1 MSKKFKI
8 NRIPFIFFLG
18 LLILAIFYALYVEI
32 SFAGE
37 NSEYFAYSYGELSY
51 KHKVKVTLNSDK
63 KIVKVEDDS
72 TVPNPRDQYY
82 WNKYLNGKG
91 FDKFEGLDVEKVKK
105 MEIWKGE
112 FAGKDA
118 VAGATMSSEAVQK
131 AVIYAIGRS
140 RDRTITYNGYYHPDI
155 GEGGVYTLKLDNDLP
170 KDYKPV
176 LEKVTYG
183 IFRSKDAKEI
193 IGLNLSEDGSKI
205 TFKEKLKPGYYCL
218 SIKDANNKYPS
229 FDWKIEHA
237 NQYIYP
243 EFAFYTG
250 NDGSGVNYENG
261 KISPTSPQL
270 TVEDLRNNVE
280 DIDITDVETNQT
292 VEVPLAHPEEGA
304 NTEYINGEYAKN
316 QFFTN
321 EGKINNNFTV
331 NGKKVFMPGKKY
343 KIRVYFWNVWKGFNT
358 EYTAPTP
365 EVPQP
370 PKPKYTD
377 KVTVKG
383 VTYRIIDK
391 KKKTAEVFAL
401 KKNIKKVDI
410 AGSVKI
416 YKKNYKVVSIADRTF
431 KNKKNIRKVVLSKNI
446 IYIGKE
452 AFFNTK
458 NLKMLII
465 KGTKIKVIK
474 KKALKKTHKK
484 IVVKAPKKVL
494 KKYSK
499 LLKKA
504 GISKTAKMKKL

>member
-8 NRIPFIFFLG
+8 NRMPFIFFLG

-183 IFRSKDAKEI
+183 IFRSKDA
-193 IGLNLSEDGSKI
+193 
-205 TFKEKLKPGYYCL
+205 
-218 SIKDANNKYPS
+218 NNKYPS

-316 QFFTN
+316 QFFTD

-401 KKNIKKVDI
+401 KKNIRKVDI

-446 IYIGKE
+446 SYIGKE
-452 AFFNTK
+452 AFFNAK

-474 KKALKKTHKK
+474 KNALKNTHKK

>member
-8 NRIPFIFFLG
+8 NRMPFIFFLG

-63 KIVKVEDDS
+63 KIVKVEDES

-140 RDRTITYNGYYHPDI
+140 RDRAITYNGYYHPDI

-316 QFFTN
+316 QFFTD

-343 KIRVYFWNVWKGFNT
+343 KIRVKEIRIKGNRKSDRYNRKSGRYNRESGRYNRKLDRCKKSGVSGFSRYTPDSIRVSLAKRKRSRLECLFYFICRWKAKF
-358 EYTAPTP
+358 
-365 EVPQP
+365 
-370 PKPKYTD
+370 PKYCLRWSSVLPQHCRKTD
-377 KVTVKG
+377 
-383 VTYRIIDK
+383 RSSC
-391 KKKTAEVFAL
+391 L
-401 KKNIKKVDI
+401 PLPHP
-410 AGSVKI
+410 SLH
-416 YKKNYKVVSIADRTF
+416 
-431 KNKKNIRKVVLSKNI
+431 RKSDLW
-446 IYIGKE
+446 
-452 AFFNTK
+452 
-458 NLKMLII
+458 
-465 KGTKIKVIK
+465 
-474 KKALKKTHKK
+474 
-484 IVVKAPKKVL
+484 
-494 KKYSK
+494 KY
-499 LLKKA
+499 
-504 GISKTAKMKKL
+504 